1 MIAEITYSK
10 PLKKRVFAVPE
21 NDIWNGKYREA
32 FLDIFRALKP
42 DDLYHVEE
50 YRGKGLVLRL
60 PQDVTVRL
68 PVIHF
73 DRPNSAVTMKEV
85 FEKCQE
91 AEEEG

>member
-1 MIAEITYSK
+1 MIAEITYSRA
-10 PLKKRVFAVPE
+10 LKKRVFAVPE
-21 NDIWNGKYREA
+21 DDIWNGAYRET

-60 PQDVTVRL
+60 PQDVTVTL

-73 DRPNSAVTMKEV
+73 DRPHSEVTMKEV
-85 FEKCQE
+85 FERCQE
-91 AEEEG
+91 EEEG